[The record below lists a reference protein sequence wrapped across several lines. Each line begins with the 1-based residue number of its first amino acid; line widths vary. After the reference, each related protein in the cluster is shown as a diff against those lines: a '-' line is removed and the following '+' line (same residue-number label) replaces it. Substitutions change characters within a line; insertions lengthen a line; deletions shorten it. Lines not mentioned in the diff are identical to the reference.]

1 VTLNELFRI
10 WIRRWYFVAAFA
22 AITACAVLI
31 AIRAAPVY
39 WTRAEVVFLQPSM
52 PYNENVLTSAPESLI
67 DFAALVERRYNG
79 HDGLPRFSSST
90 ATLYGSGVRDGSE
103 VKLLDTGG
111 QWASSFRNPVLVVEV
126 VAPTEQ
132 KVRSVLHNVVTD
144 INDIVRQEQVA
155 ARVSDAQFIRTLT
168 APETVVVNRTGGNRL
183 RAASSTLLVGVA
195 IGGTATVLL
204 DRALESR
211 KRRKLPA
218 GS

>member
-1 VTLNELFRI
+1 MT
-10 WIRRWYFVAAFA
+10 AFA
-22 AITACAVLI
+22 IFIAVH
-31 AIRAAPVY
+31 AAPVY
-39 WTRAEVVFLQPSM
+39 WTRAQVVFLQPSA

-79 HDGLPRFSSST
+79 HDGLPRFASST

-111 QWASSFRNPVLVVEV
+111 QWASSFRSPAIVVEV

-132 KVRSVLHNVVTD
+132 KVRSVLANTITS

-155 ARVSDAQFIRTLT
+155 AKVSNAQLVRTLT
-168 APETVVVNRTGGNRL
+168 APEAVVVNRTTGNRL
-183 RAASSTLLVGVA
+183 RAAGSTLLIGIA

-204 DRALESR
+204 DRALQSR
-211 KRRKLPA
+211 KRRKLPV